1 MKRAILLL
9 VILVGGAFY
18 LGWFTFTTDTTGHTE
33 HVNIEINKDKVHE
46 DEARAIEK
54 LHSLEN
60 QVEQQNRTS
69 TTALPDLNQSGSN
82 SRPPQNTAQP
92 ALQREPAPQFGPAP
106 PQYAND
112 TYEAPQQAP
121 PSRRPVAETAAES
134 FSRGFQ

>member
-9 VILVGGAFY
+9 VIVVGGAFY

-54 LHSLEN
+54 LHSFEN
-60 QVEQQNRTS
+60 QVEQQGRTS
-69 TTALPDLNQSGSN
+69 TTSLPDLNQSGSTSQPRN
-82 SRPPQNTAQP
+82 AAQP
-92 ALQREPAPQFGPAP
+92 ALQPELASRPAPAP

-112 TYEAPQQAP
+112 NYEAPQQAP
-121 PSRRPVAETAAES
+121 PRRPVAETAAES